1 MSDGPT
7 NTDLNYDAVLF
18 DFSGTLFRLTERD
31 DWFADLHDA
40 AGNPIDGALQAELMR
55 RMTAPTGIPAELD
68 DESTDA
74 WYRRDLD
81 PTLHRTAYLA
91 ILRASGLTVPGHAE
105 SLYARVADPESWQ
118 PYPDAGEVLTLLS
131 ELDVAVGVVSNIAF
145 DLREVFALHGWD
157 HLVGAWALS
166 HEVGIIKPDAGIFT
180 AALDVLGV
188 SGDRTLMVGDSV
200 EADGGA
206 RAVGCAFAHVE
217 PLPTSERPDGLLGA
231 VASLAI
237 I

>member
-1 MSDGPT
+1 MDA
-7 NTDLNYDAVLF
+7 NLNFDAVLF

-40 AGNPIDGALQAELMR
+40 AGAPIDGALQAEMMR

-74 WYRRDLD
+74 WFRRDLD
-81 PTLHRTAYLA
+81 PELHRTAYLA

-118 PYPDAGEVLTLLS
+118 PYPDTGEVLTLLS
-131 ELDVAVGVVSNIAF
+131 ELGVGVGIVSNIAF
-145 DLREVFALHGWD
+145 DLRTVFELHGWER
-157 HLVGAWALS
+157 LVDSWALS
-166 HEVGIIKPDAGIFT
+166 HEVGIIKPDAGIFR
-180 AALDVLGV
+180 AALDTLGV
-188 SGDRTLMVGDSV
+188 APERALMIGDSE

-206 RAVGCAFAHVE
+206 RAIGCAFEHVL
-217 PLPTSERPDGLLGA
+217 PLPTAQRPDGLLAALGP
-231 VASLAI
+231 LALV
-237 I
+237 